1 MFIFCWL
8 VFQGKIKF
16 NFLGKEFKAKVKSAH
31 DVGDPTLSSK
41 PSIETNKSE
50 HKAKR
55 GDGSS
60 STSDESSSEPE
71 SNAKVDSK
79 ESSKSVNIDLIK
91 SKLKSKEKNR
101 KAEEMPV
108 RSGKDA
114 ELSEKDLKK

>member
-1 MFIFCWL
+1 MISL
-8 VFQGKIKF
+8 LTNMKS
-16 NFLGKEFKAKVKSAH
+16 NFSWKEFKAKVKSAH

-55 GDGSS
+55 DNGSS
-60 STSDESSSEPE
+60 SESDESSSETE
-71 SNAKVDSK
+71 SNAKIDSK

-91 SKLKSKEKNR
+91 SKLKSKEKER
-101 KAEEMPV
+101 KAEDSSV
-108 RSGKDA
+108 KFKKDA